1 MAYGNNFYG
10 GYNYGGYN
18 YTNPQ
23 MQMQMQPQQ
32 AQQPQQ
38 QVYLPLTFVNGI
50 NEARMFIVQPN
61 QTIYLRDN
69 TAKDILYIKSVDSQ
83 GTPNI
88 QIKRLVDVQEQPVQ
102 TTQQTQIDLSD
113 YVTKEEFQRL
123 EKKIEEL
130 GGKKDE

>member
-23 MQMQMQPQQ
+23 MQMQMQTQQ
-32 AQQPQQ
+32 VQQPQQ

-50 NEARMFIVQPN
+50 NEAKMFIVQPN
-61 QTIYLRDN
+61 QTFYLRDN

-88 QIKRLVDVQEQPVQ
+88 QIKKLVDVQEQPVQ
-102 TTQQTQIDLSD
+102 TMQQNQIDLSG
-113 YVTKEEFQRL
+113 YVTKEEFQKL
-123 EKKIEEL
+123 KKKIEEL

>member
-23 MQMQMQPQQ
+23 MQMQMQTQQ
-32 AQQPQQ
+32 VQQPQQ

-50 NEARMFIVQPN
+50 NEAKMFIVQPN
-61 QTIYLRDN
+61 QTFYLRDN

-88 QIKRLVDVQEQPVQ
+88 QIKKLVDVQEQPVQ
-102 TTQQTQIDLSD
+102 TMQQNQIDLSG
-113 YVTKEEFQRL
+113 YVTKEEFQKL

>member
-23 MQMQMQPQQ
+23 MQIQMQTQQ
-32 AQQPQQ
+32 VQQPQQ

-50 NEARMFIVQPN
+50 NEAKMFIVQPN
-61 QTIYLRDN
+61 QTFYLRDN

-88 QIKRLVDVQEQPVQ
+88 QIKKLVDVQEQPLQ
-102 TTQQTQIDLSD
+102 TMQQNQIDLSG
-113 YVTKEEFQRL
+113 YVTKEEFQKL

>member
-23 MQMQMQPQQ
+23 MQMQTQQ
-32 AQQPQQ
+32 VQQPQQ

-50 NEARMFIVQPN
+50 NEAKMFIVQPN
-61 QTIYLRDN
+61 QTFYLRDN

-88 QIKRLVDVQEQPVQ
+88 QIKKLVDVQEQPLQ
-102 TTQQTQIDLSD
+102 TMQQNQIDLSG
-113 YVTKEEFQRL
+113 YVTKEEFQKL

>member
-23 MQMQMQPQQ
+23 MQMQTQQ
-32 AQQPQQ
+32 VQQPQQ

-50 NEARMFIVQPN
+50 NEAKMFIVQPN
-61 QTIYLRDN
+61 QTFYLRDN

-88 QIKRLVDVQEQPVQ
+88 QIKKLVDVQEQLVQ
-102 TTQQTQIDLSD
+102 TMQQNQIDLSG
-113 YVTKEEFQRL
+113 YVTKEEFQKL

>member
-23 MQMQMQPQQ
+23 MQMQMQTQQ
-32 AQQPQQ
+32 VQQPQQ

-50 NEARMFIVQPN
+50 NEAKMFIVQPN
-61 QTIYLRDN
+61 QTFYLRDN

-88 QIKRLVDVQEQPVQ
+88 QIKKLVDVQEQPLQ
-102 TTQQTQIDLSD
+102 TMQQNQIDLSG
-113 YVTKEEFQRL
+113 YVTKEEFQKL